1 MTNIFQLAHI
11 AGEVEVGEPG
21 QGAVRNAFGLNA
33 QLVGANLQEVARQH
47 GHVFLALTQGR
58 QAQADDIEAVKQ
70 VLAESAVLDAL
81 LQVLVGGRNYA
92 HVGFHRTM
100 TAYAVKVA
108 VAQHAQQAGLQ
119 IERHVANFIE
129 EQGAA
134 VGLFKTP
141 PAHRLRASESA
152 ALVPE
157 QLGLEQV
164 FGDGRGVDGH
174 KRPTG
179 TWRMLVQRARHQLF
193 ARTRLTRDHD
203 GDVALAQAANGTKH
217 VLHGRGLAQ
226 HLGRVG
232 HALFGHLL
240 ALAFFH
246 RTANQLHRLG
256 QVKGLGQ
263 VLKGAA
269 LKGRYGAVQIRV
281 GRHDDDGQT
290 REFLFNF
297 FQQLQARTARHA
309 NVADQHQRR
318 ILVIGR
324 GQGREDI
331 AWIGEA
337 AGRQVF
343 SQQCFLQHEADG
355 LVIIYDPNRLH
366 EWCYLRSM
374 VSSVLHP

>member
-1 MTNIFQLAHI
+1 M
-11 AGEVEVGEPG
+11 
-21 QGAVRNAFGLNA
+21 
-33 QLVGANLQEVARQH
+33 VGADLQEVARQH

-58 QAQADDIEAVKQ
+58 QAQANDVEAVKQ
-70 VLAESAVLDAL
+70 VLAEGAVLDTL
-81 LQVLVGGRNYA
+81 FQVLMGSRNHA
-92 HVGFHRTM
+92 HIGLDGPM
-100 TAYAVKVA
+100 TAHAVKVA
-108 VAQHAQQAGLQ
+108 VAQHPQQAGLQ
-119 IERHVANFIE
+119 IKRHVANFIE

-134 VGLFKTP
+134 VGLFKAT
-141 PAHRLRASESA
+141 PAHGLCTGESA

-164 FGDGRGVDGH
+164 LGDGRGVDGH
-174 KRPTG
+174 KRPCG
-179 TWRMLVQRARHQLF
+179 AWRVLVQRACHQFF

-217 VLHGRGLAQ
+217 ILHGRGLAQ

-246 RTANQLHRLG
+246 RAANQLHRLG

-281 GRHDDDGQT
+281 GRHDDDGQA
-290 REFLFNF
+290 REFLFDF
-297 FQQLQARTARHA
+297 FQQLQAGAARHT

-324 GQGREDI
+324 GQGREYI

-337 AGRQVF
+337 AGSQVF
-343 SQQCFLQHEADG
+343 AQQCFLQHEADG